1 VKDKLIVALDYTSR
15 ADAER
20 MVETLRGVVTFFKVG
35 PALFLP
41 YGPSIVKYLKSQ
53 GLKVFLDLK
62 LHDIPNT
69 LARAAETMVDLEL
82 DIFNLHAS
90 GGFEMMAKTAEVVER
105 KCSQRSSRPIILAVT
120 ILTSL
125 KDDFLKDVMGSDRSV
140 EDEVIV
146 LAKLARDAGCDGVVA
161 SAWEI
166 ESLKRACGRDF
177 FVLTPGIRPKGTPG
191 YDQKRMKTPGEAVRA
206 GSDFVVIGRPITEA
220 EDPVQKALEIL
231 KEMEENV
238 EQRRD

>member
-1 VKDKLIVALDYTSR
+1 MKDKLIVALDYTSR

-20 MVETLRGVVTFFKVG
+20 MVETLRGAVTFFKVG

-41 YGPSIVKYLKSQ
+41 YGPSIVEYLKSQ
-53 GLKVFLDLK
+53 DLRVFLDMK

-69 LARAAETMVDLEL
+69 LARAAETMVDLEV

-90 GGFEMMAKTAEVVER
+90 GGFEMMAKTAEVVQ
-105 KCSQRSSRPIILAVT
+105 QRSSQRGFRPIILAVT

-125 KDDFLKDVMGSDRSV
+125 KDDFLRDVMGSGRNVKDQV
-140 EDEVIV
+140 VV
-146 LAKLARDAGCDGVVA
+146 LAQLARDAGCDGVVA

-166 ESLKRACGRDF
+166 EPLKKACGRDF
-177 FVLTPGIRPKGTPG
+177 LVLTPGIRPKGAPG

-206 GSDFVVIGRPITEA
+206 GSDFVVIGRPITQA
-220 EDPVQKALEIL
+220 SDPRQKALEIL

-238 EQRRD
+238 EQRTD